1 MNAIPVLEIGGSHV
15 TAALIDLAAGR
26 VLARQDV
33 PLPLVAGREELFDA
47 FVAAGRGI
55 AAPADAAWGVAI
67 PGPFDYAAGIGR
79 FVGVA
84 KFEALNG
91 VDVGAAL
98 KHSLNAATIRFLND
112 ADAFGVGEVAA
123 GAARGHDRAVC
134 LTLGTGVGSAF
145 VADGY
150 PVKTGDQVPPD
161 GFVYVLT
168 HAGRDLE
175 DWMSRRALRRAY
187 AEATGRDLDVID
199 IAQQARCG
207 EPVALAVW
215 KTALG
220 AMTETIG
227 PWVRR
232 FGADIVVI
240 GGAIARSW
248 DLIEPLVSA
257 GFAAVG
263 APVEVVPAGRPDDAA
278 LFGAARWAVASGTA
292 DSSSAPVRQ

>member
-79 FVGVA
+79 FEGVA

-123 GAARGHDRAVC
+123 GAARGHRRVVC
-134 LTLGTGVGSAF
+134 LTLGTGVGSSF
-145 VADGY
+145 IADGY
-150 PVKTGDQVPPD
+150 PVKSGDQVPPD

-168 HAGRDLE
+168 HRGRDLE
-175 DWMSRRALRRAY
+175 DWMSRRALRRAFRDT
-187 AEATGRDLDVID
+187 TGQEVDVID
-199 IAQQARCG
+199 IARLAREG
-207 EPVALAVW
+207 DQSAHRVW
-215 KTALG
+215 QEGLT
-220 AMTETIG
+220 AMTETIA
-227 PWVRR
+227 PWVRS

-240 GGAIARSW
+240 GGAIARAW
-248 DLIEPLVSA
+248 DLVGPLTSA
-257 GFAAVG
+257 GFAAAA
-263 APVEVVPAGRPDDAA
+263 APVEVVPAEHPDDAA
-278 LFGAARWAVASGTA
+278 LFGAAQWAIAS
-292 DSSSAPVRQ
+292 